1 MYKSVQARG
10 YRAGMGLRLINGAL
24 MSYYQKY
31 EVEASKTL
39 FYTPTLGG
47 EWGGSLPE

>member
-10 YRAGMGLRLINGAL
+10 YRAGMGLRLIYGAF
-24 MSYYQKY
+24 YQKY
-31 EVEASKTL
+31 EVEASTTL

-47 EWGGSLPE
+47 GSLPE